1 MALGKPL
8 CTLDPDTQND
18 VLRVVQ
24 GVLDLEGERERLRLT
39 VGVELE
45 VRHLESDIVGEV
57 GMEMLRVMV
66 DERVRELSGEG
77 LLVIVRERETE
88 GLLVVEN
95 TLRVGLEV
103 NLTDNVRLA
112 EAH

>member
-45 VRHLESDIVGEV
+45 VQHLESDIVGEV

>member
-1 MALGKPL
+1 
-8 CTLDPDTQND
+8 
-18 VLRVVQ
+18 VQ

-57 GMEMLRVMV
+57 GMEMLRVME

-103 NLTDNVRLA
+103 NSTDNVRLA

>member
-57 GMEMLRVMV
+57 GMEMLRVME

>member
-1 MALGKPL
+1 VALGKPL

-57 GMEMLRVMV
+57 GMEMLRVME